1 METDEEWVE
10 NAQMS
15 SELRA
20 KVISLKVFRRRCR
33 AQAATENALDIARPV
48 LKMLLTL
55 LQFGGSFS
63 EDVAEEYVESL
74 VCP

>member
-10 NAQMS
+10 NAMMS

-20 KVISLKVFRRRCR
+20 KVTSLKVFRRRCH
-33 AQAATENALDIARPV
+33 AQAETENALDIARPV

-63 EDVAEEYVESL
+63 EDIAEEYV
-74 VCP
+74 